1 MGKQTSD
8 WGKDLIILVTAI
20 FFLGFGFDGIY
31 MAVYTN
37 FVTDD
42 IGVKPTELGIIE
54 SIRESPGFLSAFI
67 AALTMQLPSP
77 LLGGIT
83 LLVMSIGI
91 GMFSQI
97 HTVHAVVFWAV
108 LWSIGFHCWAPL
120 QPAMILSLTKTEGK
134 AKRFGQISRIRGIA
148 ALLGMGLIAF
158 LGKSS
163 EILRPM
169 FMLAGIAIAVSGVF
183 VFFVSRK
190 TDPGMKMPRLT
201 MKKQY
206 RFYYALT
213 FLEGC
218 RKQIFITFAIYVL
231 VKVFKTPVDKIAI
244 LMIINGTITLI
255 FAPIIGRLVDKIGER
270 PSLSISNASLI
281 FVFIGYAL
289 VKNIKALYVLYC
301 MDSFLYMFTVAQ
313 TTYLNKI
320 APPEDV
326 RPALSMG
333 VTMNHIAAVIV
344 PLVGGFIW
352 NALDRYDV
360 IFYGGSVVALISF
373 TVSQFLWSDKG
384 GDK

>member
-1 MGKQTSD
+1 MKGKDSD
-8 WGKDLIILVTAI
+8 WGKDLIILVIAI
-20 FFLGFGFDGIY
+20 FFLGFGFEGTY
-31 MAVYTN
+31 MAIYTN
-37 FVTDD
+37 FITDD

-54 SIRESPGFLSAFI
+54 SIRETPGFLSAFL
-67 AALTMQLPSP
+67 AALTMQIPSP
-77 LLGGIT
+77 ILGGIT
-83 LLVMSIGI
+83 LIVMAIGI
-91 GMFSQI
+91 GAFSQI
-97 HTVHAVVFWAV
+97 YTVHAVVFWAV
-108 LWSIGFHCWAPL
+108 FWSIGFHCWSPL
-120 QPAMILSLTKTEGK
+120 QPAMVLSLTKKEGK
-134 AKRFGQISRIRGIA
+134 AKRLGQVARIRGIS
-148 ALLGMGLIAF
+148 ALLGMGLVALI
-158 LGKSS
+158 GKSS
-163 EILRPM
+163 EVLRPM
-169 FMLAGIAIAVSGVF
+169 FLTAGFAIAIGAIL

-190 TDPGMKMPRLT
+190 TDPGIKMPRLT
-201 MKKQY
+201 MKKRY

-231 VKVFKTPVDKIAI
+231 VKVFGTPVNRIAM

-281 FVFIGYAL
+281 LVFIGYAL
-289 VKNIKALYVLYC
+289 VQNINVLYVLYC
-301 MDSFLYMFTVAQ
+301 MDSFLYMFVVAQ

-344 PLVGGFIW
+344 PLVGGLIW

-360 IFYGGSVVALISF
+360 IFYGGSIVALVSF
-373 TVSQFLWSDKG
+373 IISQFLWSDK
-384 GDK
+384 DYK